1 MSEFRSLVYM
11 SLLDKI
17 KGGSSSDE
25 SAKKDNSKKIAELQK
40 KYDAL
45 LAESYKLST
54 SNRTASDAKR
64 YDAELV
70 WKEIEKLKS

>member
-1 MSEFRSLVYM
+1 M

-17 KGGSSSDE
+17 KGENSEDSQS
-25 SAKKDNSKKIAELQK
+25 KDNSKKIAELQK

-64 YDAELV
+64 YDAEMV
-70 WKEIEKLKS
+70 WKEIEKLKG

>member
-1 MSEFRSLVYM
+1 M

-17 KGGSSSDE
+17 KGE
-25 SAKKDNSKKIAELQK
+25 SADDSRPQNNSKKIAELQK

-45 LAESYKLST
+45 IAESYKLST

-64 YDAELV
+64 YDAELI
-70 WKEIEKLKS
+70 WKEIEKLKG

>member
-1 MSEFRSLVYM
+1 M

-17 KGGSSSDE
+17 KGGDSAE
-25 SAKKDNSKKIAELQK
+25 SNKKDNSKKIEELQK

-45 LAESYKLST
+45 IAESYKLST

-64 YDAELV
+64 YDAEMI
-70 WKEIEKLKS
+70 WKEIEKLKG